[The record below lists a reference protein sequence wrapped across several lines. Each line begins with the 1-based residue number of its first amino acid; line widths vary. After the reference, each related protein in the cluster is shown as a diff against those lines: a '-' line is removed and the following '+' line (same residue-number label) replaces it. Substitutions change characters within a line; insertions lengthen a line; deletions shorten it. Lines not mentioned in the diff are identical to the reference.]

1 MDQTSENDAEILKTL
16 REAAGLDVA
25 QLAAMANLSAGQVRQ
40 LEEGGDSH
48 FYSPQ
53 IKAQSMRRVLRLL
66 QNQPSAEEAAAL
78 AALEQVPKS
87 VNVIDDIIR
96 LSEKNLKSTIDTSL
110 VRRPA
115 SPYKALLLVGTALVV
130 VFMLLNWQ
138 ANHTMPQNLFSDWI
152 EPFTAKPVAEA
163 VPVQEEP
170 VAQASLPV
178 NEPIEPET
186 TVTESV
192 SPNPVSPAA
201 APTPAVPP
209 LAAPAVAEVKPPSAE
224 QTKSSTQQA
233 EAVAV
238 SNSSSQLAGDCKLLT
253 AEPTPASPVSVN
265 KPGSYVYLLPTK
277 DVQVCVDDGKR
288 VQTVVN
294 LKAGQ
299 GRSIHGSSP
308 WVIGSSQI
316 SAVQVY
322 FQGSKVMIPKDV
334 GQRIVLKEQAL
345 QN

>member
-1 MDQTSENDAEILKTL
+1 MDQTSENDPEILKTL

-25 QLAAMANLSAGQVRQ
+25 QLAAMANLSAGQIRQ

-96 LSEKNLKSTIDTSL
+96 LSETSLKSTIDTSL

-115 SPYKALLLVGTALVV
+115 SPYKALLLVGAALVV

-138 ANHTMPQNLFSDWI
+138 ANHTKPQNLFSEWI

-170 VAQASLPV
+170 VAQAPLPV
-178 NEPIEPET
+178 KPIEPET

-192 SPNPVSPAA
+192 SSDPFSPAA
-201 APTPAVPP
+201 APTES
-209 LAAPAVAEVKPPSAE
+209 AAI
-224 QTKSSTQQA
+224 
-233 EAVAV
+233 
-238 SNSSSQLAGDCKLLT
+238 SNSNSQLAGDCKLLT
-253 AEPTPASPVSVN
+253 AEPTPAAPVSVN

-308 WVIGSSQI
+308 WVIGSNQI

-322 FQGSKVMIPKDV
+322 FQGSKVMIPNDV

>member
-1 MDQTSENDAEILKTL
+1 MDQTSENEAEILKTL

-40 LEEGGDSH
+40 LEEGGDSY

-96 LSEKNLKSTIDTSL
+96 LSETNLKTTIDTSL

-115 SPYKALLLVGTALVV
+115 SPYKALLLVGAALVV

-138 ANHTMPQNLFSDWI
+138 ANHTKPQNLFSEWI

-163 VPVQEEP
+163 APAQEEP
-170 VAQASLPV
+170 VAQAPLTV
-178 NEPIEPET
+178 MPIEPET

-192 SPNPVSPAA
+192 SPSLVSPAA
-201 APTPAVPP
+201 APTES
-209 LAAPAVAEVKPPSAE
+209 AAI
-224 QTKSSTQQA
+224 
-233 EAVAV
+233 

-265 KPGSYVYLLPTK
+265 KPGSYVYLLPSK

-288 VQTVVN
+288 VQTVVD

-299 GRSIHGSSP
+299 GRSIHGSAP
-308 WVIGSSQI
+308 WVIGSNQI

-322 FQGSKVMIPKDV
+322 FQGSKVMIPKDA

>member
-1 MDQTSENDAEILKTL
+1 MDQTSENEAEILKTL

-78 AALEQVPKS
+78 AALEQAPKS

-96 LSEKNLKSTIDTSL
+96 LSEISLKTTIDTSL

-115 SPYKALLLVGTALVV
+115 SPYKALLLVGAALVV

-138 ANHTMPQNLFSDWI
+138 ANHTKPQNLFSEWI
-152 EPFTAKPVAEA
+152 EPFTAKPVDEA
-163 VPVQEEP
+163 APAQEEP
-170 VAQASLPV
+170 VTQVPLPV
-178 NEPIEPET
+178 KPMKPET

-192 SPNPVSPAA
+192 SPAPVSPAA
-201 APTPAVPP
+201 APTES
-209 LAAPAVAEVKPPSAE
+209 AAI
-224 QTKSSTQQA
+224 
-233 EAVAV
+233 
-238 SNSSSQLAGDCKLLT
+238 SNSNSQLAGDCKLLT
-253 AEPTPASPVSVN
+253 AEPTPALPVSVN

-308 WVIGSSQI
+308 WVIGSNQI

>member
-1 MDQTSENDAEILKTL
+1 MDQTSENEAEILKTL

-40 LEEGGDSH
+40 LEEGGDSY

-78 AALEQVPKS
+78 AALEQAPKS

-96 LSEKNLKSTIDTSL
+96 LSETNLKSTIDTSL

-115 SPYKALLLVGTALVV
+115 SPYKALLLVGVALVV
-130 VFMLLNWQ
+130 VFTLLNWQ
-138 ANHTMPQNLFSDWI
+138 ANHTKPQNLFSEWI

-163 VPVQEEP
+163 APAQEEP
-170 VAQASLPV
+170 APHPPTESKPLEAAS
-178 NEPIEPET
+178 T
-186 TVTESV
+186 TVTEHI
-192 SPNPVSPAA
+192 SPVLAPPVAVAA
-201 APTPAVPP
+201 VTAPTAT
-209 LAAPAVAEVKPPSAE
+209 APAVKASVV
-224 QTKSSTQQA
+224 T
-233 EAVAV
+233 EAVV
-238 SNSSSQLAGDCKLLT
+238 DCKLLT
-253 AEPTPASPVSVN
+253 AEPTPALPVSVN

-299 GRSIHGSSP
+299 GRSIHGSAP
-308 WVIGSSQI
+308 WVIGSNQI

-322 FQGSKVMIPKDV
+322 FQGAKVIIPKDA

>member
-96 LSEKNLKSTIDTSL
+96 LSETNLKSTIDTSL

-115 SPYKALLLVGTALVV
+115 SPYKALLLVGAALLVV
-130 VFMLLNWQ
+130 FVLLNWQ
-138 ANHTMPQNLFSDWI
+138 ANQTQPQNLFSEWI

-163 VPVQEEP
+163 APAPDEP
-170 VAQASLPV
+170 ETQASLPV
-178 NEPIEPET
+178 KPTEPET

-192 SPNPVSPAA
+192 SPGLVSPVAT
-201 APTPAVPP
+201 PTPATPP
-209 LAAPAVAEVKPPSAE
+209 PAAPPTAAAAVAEVKSPPAE
-224 QTKSSTQQA
+224 P
-233 EAVAV
+233 VAM
-238 SNSSSQLAGDCKLLT
+238 SNSSSQVAGDCKSLT

-265 KPGSYVYLLPTK
+265 KPGSYVYLLPSK
-277 DVQVCVDDGKR
+277 DAQVCVDDGKR
-288 VQTVVN
+288 VRTVVN
-294 LKAGQ
+294 LKAGV

-308 WVIGSSQI
+308 WVIGSNQI
-316 SAVQVY
+316 GDVQVY
-322 FQGSKVMIPKDV
+322 FQGSKVMMPKDV

>member
-66 QNQPSAEEAAAL
+66 QNQPSVEEATAL

-96 LSEKNLKSTIDTSL
+96 LSETNLKSTIDTSL

-115 SPYKALLLVGTALVV
+115 SPYKALLLVGAALVL

-138 ANHTMPQNLFSDWI
+138 AKQTEPQNLFSEWI

-163 VPVQEEP
+163 APAQEEP
-170 VAQASLPV
+170 VAQAPLPV
-178 NEPIEPET
+178 KPIEPET

-192 SPNPVSPAA
+192 SPGPVSPAK
-201 APTPAVPP
+201 APTES
-209 LAAPAVAEVKPPSAE
+209 AAI
-224 QTKSSTQQA
+224 
-233 EAVAV
+233 
-238 SNSSSQLAGDCKLLT
+238 SNSNSQLAGDCKLLT
-253 AEPTPASPVSVN
+253 TEPTPAHPVSVN
-265 KPGSYVYLLPTK
+265 KPGSYIYLLPTK

-299 GRSIHGSSP
+299 GRSIHGSAP
-308 WVIGSSQI
+308 WVIGSNQI

-322 FQGSKVMIPKDV
+322 FQGAKVMIPKDA
-334 GQRIVLKEQAL
+334 GQRIVLKEQVL

>member
-1 MDQTSENDAEILKTL
+1 MDQTSENEAEILKTL

-78 AALEQVPKS
+78 ATLEQVPKS

-96 LSEKNLKSTIDTSL
+96 LSETNLKSTIDTSL
-110 VRRPA
+110 VRRPPN
-115 SPYKALLLVGTALVV
+115 PYKALLLVGAALVG

-138 ANHTMPQNLFSDWI
+138 ANHTKPQNLFSEWI

-163 VPVQEEP
+163 APAQDEP
-170 VAQASLPV
+170 VAQAPLPV
-178 NEPIEPET
+178 KPIEPET

-192 SPNPVSPAA
+192 PPGPVSPAA
-201 APTPAVPP
+201 VPTPAATPMAVPT
-209 LAAPAVAEVKPPSAE
+209 LADVKPSPAE
-224 QTKSSTQQA
+224 QPKPTVKQS
-233 EAVAV
+233 EPIAV
-238 SNSSSQLAGDCKLLT
+238 SNSSSQVAGDCKLLT
-253 AEPTPASPVSVN
+253 AEPMPASPVSVS
-265 KPGSYVYLLPTK
+265 KPGSYVYLLPNK

-308 WVIGSSQI
+308 WVIGSNQI

>member
-1 MDQTSENDAEILKTL
+1 MDQPSENDAEILKTL

-40 LEEGGDSH
+40 LEEGGDSY

-66 QNQPSAEEAAAL
+66 QNQPSAEEVAAL

-96 LSEKNLKSTIDTSL
+96 LSETNLKSTIDTSL

-115 SPYKALLLVGTALVV
+115 SPYKALLLVGAALVV

-138 ANHTMPQNLFSDWI
+138 ANHTKPQNLFSEWI

-163 VPVQEEP
+163 APAQEEP
-170 VAQASLPV
+170 APHPPTASKPL
-178 NEPIEPET
+178 EAAST
-186 TVTESV
+186 TVTEHI
-192 SPNPVSPAA
+192 SPVLAPPVAVAA
-201 APTPAVPP
+201 VTAPTAT
-209 LAAPAVAEVKPPSAE
+209 APAVKA
-224 QTKSSTQQA
+224 SSVT
-233 EAVAV
+233 EAVV
-238 SNSSSQLAGDCKLLT
+238 DCKLLS
-253 AEPTPASPVSVN
+253 AEPTPALPVSVN

-299 GRSIHGSSP
+299 GRSIHGSAP
-308 WVIGSSQI
+308 WVIGSNQI

>member
-1 MDQTSENDAEILKTL
+1 MDQTSENEAEILKTL

-96 LSEKNLKSTIDTSL
+96 LSETSLKTTIDTSL

-115 SPYKALLLVGTALVV
+115 SPYKALLLVGAALVV

-138 ANHTMPQNLFSDWI
+138 ANHTKPQNLFSEWI

-163 VPVQEEP
+163 APAQEEP
-170 VAQASLPV
+170 VAQAPLPV
-178 NEPIEPET
+178 KPIEPET

-192 SPNPVSPAA
+192 SPGPVSPAP
-201 APTPAVPP
+201 APTES
-209 LAAPAVAEVKPPSAE
+209 AAI
-224 QTKSSTQQA
+224 
-233 EAVAV
+233 
-238 SNSSSQLAGDCKLLT
+238 SNSNSQLAGDCKLLT
-253 AEPTPASPVSVN
+253 AQPTPAQPVSVN
-265 KPGSYVYLLPTK
+265 KPGTYVYLLPTK

-288 VQTVVN
+288 VQTVVD

-299 GRSIHGSSP
+299 GRSIHGSAP
-308 WVIGSSQI
+308 WVISSNQI

-322 FQGSKVMIPKDV
+322 FQGAKVMIPKDA

>member
-1 MDQTSENDAEILKTL
+1 
-16 REAAGLDVA
+16 
-25 QLAAMANLSAGQVRQ
+25 
-40 LEEGGDSH
+40 LEEGGDSY

-66 QNQPSAEEAAAL
+66 QNQPSAEEVAAL

-96 LSEKNLKSTIDTSL
+96 LSETSLKTTIDTSL

-115 SPYKALLLVGTALVV
+115 SPYKALLLVGAALVV

-138 ANHTMPQNLFSDWI
+138 ANHTKPQNLFSEWI

-163 VPVQEEP
+163 APAQEEP
-170 VAQASLPV
+170 APYPPTPSKPLEAAS
-178 NEPIEPET
+178 
-186 TVTESV
+186 TVTEHI
-192 SPNPVSPAA
+192 SPVLAPPVAVAA
-201 APTPAVPP
+201 VTAPTAT
-209 LAAPAVAEVKPPSAE
+209 APAVKASAV
-224 QTKSSTQQA
+224 T
-233 EAVAV
+233 EAVV
-238 SNSSSQLAGDCKLLT
+238 DCKLLT
-253 AEPTPASPVSVN
+253 TEPTPASPVSVN

-299 GRSIHGSSP
+299 GRSIHGSAP
-308 WVIGSSQI
+308 WVIGSNQI

-322 FQGSKVMIPKDV
+322 FQGAKVMIPKDA

>member
-1 MDQTSENDAEILKTL
+1 MDQTSENEAEILKTL

-40 LEEGGDSH
+40 LEEGGDSY

-96 LSEKNLKSTIDTSL
+96 LSETNLKSTIDTSL

-115 SPYKALLLVGTALVV
+115 SPYKALLLVGAALVV

-138 ANHTMPQNLFSDWI
+138 ANHTKPQNLFSEWI
-152 EPFTAKPVAEA
+152 EPFTAKPVDEA
-163 VPVQEEP
+163 APPQEEP

-178 NEPIEPET
+178 KPIEPET
-186 TVTESV
+186 TVTESL
-192 SPNPVSPAA
+192 PPGPASPAA
-201 APTPAVPP
+201 APTES
-209 LAAPAVAEVKPPSAE
+209 AAI
-224 QTKSSTQQA
+224 
-233 EAVAV
+233 

-253 AEPTPASPVSVN
+253 AEPTLASPVSVN
-265 KPGSYVYLLPTK
+265 KPGSYVYLLPSK

-308 WVIGSSQI
+308 WVIGSNQI